1 MEHWAWDE
9 HELSRL
15 FEQGDPGFRWA
26 LVVSRGTMVFC
37 CKTSGIDGGKG
48 GDVRKLQLAF
58 SKKEKGEQLLARLEE
73 LNDAGEVS
81 EEQYTSKKEQ
91 YTQLIQEGAS
101 EIEAVRTSLATKVE
115 ALKRDL
121 EKYPQELED
130 LELKSK
136 LGEIE
141 AESYARREQRIR
153 AKIERIEKDL
163 KENEDLLDAETAE
176 DAGGFIEIKLEKR
189 GLLRRPDWL

>member
-1 MEHWAWDE
+1 M
-9 HELSRL
+9 
-15 FEQGDPGFRWA
+15 
-26 LVVSRGTMVFC
+26 
-37 CKTSGIDGGKG
+37 
-48 GDVRKLQLAF
+48 RKLQLAF